1 MTYYEELGIS
11 ETASRE
17 EIRQAYKQLARLI
30 HPDHCGDNPTR
41 RLADL
46 QLKRLNGILEMLLD
60 PQGRAD
66 YDRSL
71 MALAAAVAGEPL
83 PEIARPWDARWA
95 APGAIAAAAALLI
108 LLVVLSAPKPPAS
121 SPAVPEITEAAP
133 DKTPPRAR
141 RVSARPLPSPVS
153 PQQAEWEPLVSY
165 AYESHIAIPP
175 LPFDVPAPRP
185 QPATAPSKSALAG
198 DWFFVPARASDSS
211 GYPPEY
217 IELRLRQQGGLLHG
231 RYQAR
236 YRVADRAISP
246 NVAFQFE
253 GREGGTMRW
262 HGTSGANGEVNLR
275 LLPDGELEVKWQADQ
290 LGREMGLVSG
300 SARLVRK
307 LE

>member
-1 MTYYEELGIS
+1 MTYYEELGVS

-30 HPDHCGDNPTR
+30 HPDHCGDDPAR

-46 QLKRLNGILEMLLD
+46 QMKRLNGMLETLLD
-60 PQGRAD
+60 PQGRAR

-71 MALAAAVAGEPL
+71 MALAAAVAGEP
-83 PEIARPWDARWA
+83 PPQIMRRWDVRWA
-95 APGAIAAAAALLI
+95 APGAIAAGAAILI

-121 SPAVPEITEAAP
+121 SPSLPEITEAAP
-133 DKTPPRAR
+133 EKVPQRTRH
-141 RVSARPLPSPVS
+141 VSARPLPAPATP
-153 PQQAEWEPLVSY
+153 PQVEWEPLVTY

-185 QPATAPSKSALAG
+185 EPVTAPSKPALAG
-198 DWFFVPARASDSS
+198 DWFFVPARNAEAS

-217 IELRLRQQGGLLHG
+217 IELRLRQEAGVLHG

-253 GREGGTMRW
+253 GREGGALRW
-262 HGTSGANGEVNLR
+262 HGASGAKGEVNLR
-275 LLPDGELEVKWQADQ
+275 LLPDGELEVKWQADE

-300 SARLVRK
+300 SARLMRK
-307 LE
+307 ME